1 MQLDLI
7 EEFRSLDE
15 PTAGDPGFPFFT
27 THPIAELEGVL
38 IGKSAGGGA
47 CLLVSAAS
55 DDLSRPAAYDLDLL
69 RVDWNRLVKY
79 LHGGQQTE
87 NRFTIIRCKGDD
99 LEQIELFFYIFVSL
113 LSRLE
118 QPLKSQSVM
127 ESVNRCI
134 QLFQRSQLPPS
145 KSVLGV
151 WSELLLI
158 CLSGDTNFFARAWH
172 SSANEKYDFAFGSS
186 LIEVKCTTGSTRS
199 HHFSAAQLIPPSG
212 AKCWVASFRTSSL
225 TNGTT
230 VKDLV
235 EEATNR
241 EGISLENAER
251 ILDITIS
258 ALGKDWASG
267 RAQSFDRKE
276 AVESLKFFRC
286 QDVPP
291 VGPVPAGVSAV
302 QFTSELEFAIPAPD
316 DDFSDPLLSQLF
328 GRQHGH

>member
-1 MQLDLI
+1 MQLDLLDA
-7 EEFRSLDE
+7 FRSLDE
-15 PTAGDPGFPFFT
+15 PMPGDPGFPLFT

-38 IGKSAGGGA
+38 IGKSSGGGA
-47 CLLVSAAS
+47 CLLVSAAP
-55 DDLSRPAAYDLDLL
+55 DDTSRPPYDLDLL
-69 RVDWNRLVKY
+69 RVDWNRPVKY
-79 LHGGQQTE
+79 IHGGHQTE
-87 NRFTIIRCKGDD
+87 NRFTIIRCKGND
-99 LEQIELFFYIFVSL
+99 LEQIELFLYIFVSL

-118 QPLKSQSVM
+118 QPFKSQSVM

-134 QLFQRSQLPPS
+134 QLFQRSQLPSS

-158 CLSGDTNFFARAWH
+158 CLSGDPNFFARAWH

-186 LIEVKCTTGSTRS
+186 LIEVKCTTGPTRS

-212 AKCWVASFRTSSL
+212 AKCWVASFRTSIL

-235 EEATNR
+235 EKATNR

-276 AVESLKFFRC
+276 AVASLKFFRS
-286 QDVPP
+286 QDVPS
-291 VGPVPAGVSAV
+291 VGTVPAGVSAV
-302 QFTSELEFAIPAPD
+302 QFTSELEFANPAPD
-316 DDFSDPLLSQLF
+316 DDFLDPLLSQLC